1 MKLKEI
7 ISLDF
12 SVYNEKINNK
22 LKLFIKFLYYVF
34 IKPEFKVIFWMRLA
48 SYYKK
53 YGHSIQAYI
62 YNIIFI
68 SFTL

>member
-48 SYYKK
+48 SYYKNMGIVFK
-53 YGHSIQAYI
+53 PLYI
-62 YNIIFI
+62 
-68 SFTL
+68 